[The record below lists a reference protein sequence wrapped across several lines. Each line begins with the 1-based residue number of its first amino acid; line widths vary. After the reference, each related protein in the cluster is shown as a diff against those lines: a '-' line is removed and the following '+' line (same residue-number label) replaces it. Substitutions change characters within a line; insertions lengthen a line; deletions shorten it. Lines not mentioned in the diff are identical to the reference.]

1 VDAGARGTVLREAC
15 CYLHRWER
23 GREEERRDEMSLR
36 WEKGGRGVEI
46 ERGALAVSVFVCSL
60 LLLPFYPSPV
70 HLSLSCTL
78 LSLSSTSFS
87 FFLALSPE
95 SRSGEE
101 GRSRAVLACG
111 EGGGAEEEGGGT
123 YGSGLKEVDAA
134 FARRK

>member
-1 VDAGARGTVLREAC
+1 MGEREGGGEEG
-15 CYLHRWER
+15 RNVFEVGER
-23 GREEERRDEMSLR
+23 GQRSRDR
-36 WEKGGRGVEI
+36 
-46 ERGALAVSVFVCSL
+46 ERGACCFCICVLT
-60 LLLPFYPSPV
+60 PFAA
-70 HLSLSCTL
+70 L
-78 LSLSSTSFS
+78 LSLPCSPLSLLHFAFS
-87 FFLALSPE
+87 LLHFLLFFFALSPE